1 MPQEDN
7 YRFQKAV
14 LWTFAG
20 YDGHG
25 EVKVNAAAEIDVR
38 WEERR
43 SETLDADGNS
53 IAVDATVVLGQE
65 VAVGSILWLGAL
77 ADVAT
82 PPVNLK
88 QVVVCNSVP
97 DVKAREFRRTVGLA
111 KYSNELPTLA

>member
-1 MPQEDN
+1 MSQEDD

-20 YDGHG
+20 YDGHA

-38 WEERR
+38 WEEGRR
-43 SETLDADGNS
+43 QVLDADGNNIAIDAMVVVGRE
-53 IAVDATVVLGQE
+53 IAVD
-65 VAVGSILWLGAL
+65 SIMWLGAL

-82 PPVNLK
+82 PPVNLM
-88 QVVVCNSVP
+88 QVVTKKSIP
-97 DVKAREFRRTVGLA
+97 DVKAREFRRTVGLV

>member
-1 MPQEDN
+1 MSQEDD

-25 EVKVNAAAEIDVR
+25 EVKVSAAAEIDVR
-38 WEERR
+38 WEEGNNEMRGP
-43 SETLDADGNS
+43 DGHNV
-53 IAVDATVVLGQE
+53 AVDATVVVGQE
-65 VAVGSILWLGAL
+65 IDVGSILWLGAI

-82 PPVNLK
+82 PPVSLK
-88 QVVVCNSVP
+88 QVVAKKSTP
-97 DVKAREFRRTVGLA
+97 DDKGRHYRRALGLM

>member
-1 MPQEDN
+1 MSQEDD

-25 EVKVNAAAEIDVR
+25 DVKVNAAAEIDVR

-43 SETLDADGNS
+43 RETLDANGNS
-53 IAVDATVVLGQE
+53 IAIDATVVLGQE
-65 VAVGSILWLGAL
+65 IAVGSILWLGAL

-88 QVVVCNSVP
+88 QVVVYNSTP
-97 DVKAREFRRTVGLA
+97 DVKAREFRRTVGLV